1 MLDQNVAAEVLNRAI
16 QTGGDFAEIFLED
29 NTNSYVS
36 MKSDRIEAV
45 GTVREHGAG
54 IRVFEGTKAVYVF
67 TNDTSREG
75 LMDCAAQAA
84 AAVRDGKGCRP
95 VGFSRW
101 NAAVVPLLLALTTAA
116 AGFPVS

>member
-45 GTVREHGAG
+45 GTVREHTGRASGFLKEPKPFMFSPMTPAG
-54 IRVFEGTKAVYVF
+54 KA
-67 TNDTSREG
+67 
-75 LMDCAAQAA
+75 
-84 AAVRDGKGCRP
+84 
-95 VGFSRW
+95 
-101 NAAVVPLLLALTTAA
+101 
-116 AGFPVS
+116 